1 MKQPRATKERIRR
14 LAELAGLELT
24 EERLDALL
32 PQIEPLLEARR
43 LLEGLDL
50 DDTPP
55 ELVFIPGGK

>member
-1 MKQPRATKERIRR
+1 MKQPLATKERIRR

-32 PQIEPLLEARR
+32 PQIEPLLEARA

-50 DDTPP
+50 GDTPP